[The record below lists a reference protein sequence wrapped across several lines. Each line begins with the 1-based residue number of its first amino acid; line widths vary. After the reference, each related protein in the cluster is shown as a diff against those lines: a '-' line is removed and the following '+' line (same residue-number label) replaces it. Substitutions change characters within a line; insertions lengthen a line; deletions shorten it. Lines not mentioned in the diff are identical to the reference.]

1 MQKVNDWDNVQ
12 ETGGSRRGL
21 PAGGYVC
28 KIVSVK
34 DEPQKQ
40 YLRIEYDV
48 AQGDYKDYALD
59 CEARNGFWPL
69 TTIRSYKDRAIGFF
83 KHFISAVEK
92 SNRNYKWD
100 WNEQTLEGK
109 FVGMVI
115 GEEEYEKRDGKIG
128 TRMVAKDTLSIYDI
142 KDGKYSVPEPVKI
155 QRTEKPSVDIEVD
168 DGDLPFDFN

>member
-1 MQKVNDWDNVQ
+1 M
-12 ETGGSRRGL
+12 
-21 PAGGYVC
+21 C

-40 YLRIEYDV
+40 YLRIEYDI

-83 KHFISAVEK
+83 KHFISSVEK

-115 GEEEYEKRDGKIG
+115 GEEEYEKRDGSIG
-128 TRMVAKDTLSIYDI
+128 TRMVAKDTISIYDV
-142 KDGKYSVPEPVKI
+142 KDGNYVIPEPVKLK
-155 QRTEKPSVDIEVD
+155 RETKPNIDVTVD

>member
-12 ETGGSRRGL
+12 ETGGIRRGL
-21 PAGGYVC
+21 PSGGYVC

-115 GEEEYEKRDGKIG
+115 GEEEYEKQNGKIG
-128 TRMVAKDTLSIYDI
+128 TRMTVKDTLSIYDI
-142 KDGKYSVPEPVKI
+142 KDGNYSVPEPVKL
-155 QRTEKPSVDIEVD
+155 QRAEKPSVDIEVD